1 MADTQNSGDSGDTQ
15 LFDEF
20 FTITEFDQ
28 TKYDRVARIT
38 GYSHDGTT
46 SFTLDINTELFPVEQ
61 GESLKLVLAS
71 SLSLDGSKD
80 DGRGWKDDGHNPE
93 PTLAEIYDYV
103 CYGKCY
109 KFEDGGDG
117 QIISKAYLSF
127 GGLLMALS
135 GPHKKLIPLRIDNV
149 YLLVSRQ

>member
-1 MADTQNSGDSGDTQ
+1 MAATGDSQ
-15 LFDEF
+15 LFDEL

-38 GYSHDGTT
+38 GHSHDGNT
-46 SFTLDINTELFPVEQ
+46 SFTLDINTELFPVTQ
-61 GESLKLVLAS
+61 GESLNLVLAS

-80 DGRGWKDDGHNPE
+80 DGRGWKDAGRNPE
-93 PTLAEIYDYV
+93 PTLADMFDYV
-103 CYGKCY
+103 CHGKCY

-117 QIISKAYLSF
+117 QTIKAYVSF
-127 GGLLMALS
+127 GGLLLAVS
-135 GPHKKLIPLRIDNV
+135 GPYKKLTPLRIDNV